1 MLLCRNTPEALIIY
15 LAALRSGDALI
26 LMHENIEKTLLKN
39 VLDQYTPDWV
49 FHHNSI
55 SIPELYQLDQLDQEW
70 LLLKPVTQRMSVPI
84 NKHLAILLST
94 SGSTGSPKMVRLSY
108 DNLNSNA
115 NSIADYLQI
124 QNNDRAITTMPFSYS
139 YGLSVIN
146 SHLAQGAT
154 LVMNSASI
162 LSREIWDTFSLHQA
176 TSIAGVPY
184 IYQMLHRLNPQK
196 LPLSTLKT
204 ITQAGGRLSPQL
216 IEYYSKL
223 SEKNGWR
230 FFVMYGQTEA
240 TARISYVPPEKLS
253 RKIGSIGIAIPNGKL
268 SLQDGELLYEG
279 PNVMMGY
286 AENRSDLSK
295 GDDLCG
301 RLATGDLATVDEDG
315 YFYLQGRIA
324 RFIKIHGNRINLDD
338 VEYHL
343 ENSLNHAVAVTGED
357 GLLRVYVTPNIEIE
371 TVKKNII
378 ELFALHSS
386 TYKIHTIKTIPVTT
400 SGKKDYGQLT

>member
-1 MLLCRNTPEALIIY
+1 MTIEQARAKRWSPEARAKQAAKIHNWQPWQQSTGAKTEQGKITSSLNACKGYHRAIY
-15 LAALRSGDALI
+15 RNERRIMSHGLRALRALN
-26 LMHENIEKTLLKN
+26 H
-39 VLDQYTPDWV
+39 
-49 FHHNSI
+49 
-55 SIPELYQLDQLDQEW
+55 YQ
-70 LLLKPVTQRMSVPI
+70 
-84 NKHLAILLST
+84 
-94 SGSTGSPKMVRLSY
+94 
-108 DNLNSNA
+108 DN
-115 NSIADYLQI
+115 
-124 QNNDRAITTMPFSYS
+124 
-139 YGLSVIN
+139 
-146 SHLAQGAT
+146 
-154 LVMNSASI
+154 
-162 LSREIWDTFSLHQA
+162 E
-176 TSIAGVPY
+176 
-184 IYQMLHRLNPQK
+184 
-196 LPLSTLKT
+196 
-204 ITQAGGRLSPQL
+204 PQL